1 MSRILSF
8 CVVIVLVLSI
18 GCAHQQSIAGKW
30 KGQMESPMGAME
42 LNYTFNVE
50 GDSLTGTAA
59 SPMGEIPLL
68 NGKVNG
74 KDFSFDVSFNQ
85 MTFTNKGTLQGD
97 SITMKMP
104 GPGGE
109 SMELILKRADTE

>member
-8 CVVIVLVLSI
+8 CIVIVLVLSVS
-18 GCAHQQSIAGKW
+18 CAHQTITGKW

-42 LNYTFNVE
+42 LTYDFKVE
-50 GDSLTGTAA
+50 GDSLSGTAS

-68 NGKVNG
+68 NGKVDGNE
-74 KDFSFDVSFNQ
+74 FSFDVSFNQ

-97 SITMKMP
+97 SISMKMP

-109 SMELILKRADTE
+109 SMELILKRATE